1 MKKILPIL
9 FCLVSISVFAQ
20 DDLLKELQSQTPAKS
35 EPVIAT
41 FKGFKIINIET
52 NETTP
57 KGNLDFRVGH
67 LFGNI
72 FPESGGGLHNFY
84 GLDASADI
92 RIAFHYGVTSKL
104 TLGLAHVKKNETF
117 EGIAKLKLLQQK
129 TNGGSPLSVTLF
141 GETTFTI
148 KDKKE
153 YPLENLDNNAHRFGY
168 CTQLILARKFGSRF
182 SLVLAPTWVHHNV
195 VDPSDSNDVFSVG
208 AGFRLKVTRSS
219 AIVADYFFNI
229 APTNLEDHYSPIGIG
244 WEIETGGHVFTIMF
258 TNASGLAEADF
269 IPNTKDTWEKG
280 GVKLSFNISRMFKL
294 VN

>member
-1 MKKILPIL
+1 MKKILLVVLTL
-9 FCLVSISVFAQ
+9 FSTTLFAQ
-20 DDLLKELQSQTPAKS
+20 DDLLKQLQSQTPPKR

-72 FPESGGGLHNFY
+72 FPESGGGLKNFY

-92 RIAFHYGVTSKL
+92 RIAFHYGITPWL
-104 TLGLAHVKKNETF
+104 TAGIAHIKRNQTF

-129 TNGGSPLSVTLF
+129 SNGGSPLSIALF
-141 GETTFTI
+141 GEVTYTV
-148 KDKKE
+148 KDTKD
-153 YPLENLDNNAHRFGY
+153 YPLEGLDEMPHRLGY

-182 SLVLAPTWVHHNV
+182 SLVLAPTWVHHNIV
-195 VDPSDSNDVFSVG
+195 SPSDSNDVFSIG
-208 AGFRLKVTRSS
+208 GGFRLKVTRSS
-219 AIVADYFFNI
+219 AIVADYFYNI
-229 APTNLEDHYSPIGIG
+229 SPTNLENHYSPLGIG
-244 WEIETGGHVFTIMF
+244 WEIETGGHVFTIMY
-258 TNASGLAEADF
+258 TNSIGLAEADF
-269 IPNTKDTWEKG
+269 IPNTQDSWKKG

-294 VN
+294 SE

>member
-1 MKKILPIL
+1 MKKFLPVL
-9 FCLVSISVFAQ
+9 FLLFSISVFAQ
-20 DDLLKELQSQTPAKS
+20 DDLLKELESQAPPKK

-104 TLGLAHVKKNETF
+104 TLGIAHVKKNETF

-129 TNGGSPLSVTLF
+129 TNGGSPLSITLF
-141 GETTFTI
+141 GETTFSI
-148 KDKKE
+148 RDKNE
-153 YPLENLDNNAHRFGY
+153 YPLERLDDNAHR
-168 CTQLILARKFGSRF
+168 
-182 SLVLAPTWVHHNV
+182 
-195 VDPSDSNDVFSVG
+195 
-208 AGFRLKVTRSS
+208 
-219 AIVADYFFNI
+219 
-229 APTNLEDHYSPIGIG
+229 
-244 WEIETGGHVFTIMF
+244 
-258 TNASGLAEADF
+258 
-269 IPNTKDTWEKG
+269 
-280 GVKLSFNISRMFKL
+280 
-294 VN
+294 

>member
-1 MKKILPIL
+1 MKKILLVL
-9 FCLVSISVFAQ
+9 FTLISSNLLAQ
-20 DDLLKELQSQTPAKS
+20 DDLLKQLQGETPPKR

-92 RIAFHYGVTSKL
+92 RIAFHYGVTPKL
-104 TLGLAHVKKNETF
+104 TLGLAHIKRNETF
-117 EGIAKLKLLQQK
+117 EGLAKFKLLQQK
-129 TNGGSPLSVTLF
+129 TNGGSPLSITLY
-141 GETTFTI
+141 GEATCTI
-148 KDKKE
+148 KDEKA
-153 YPLENLDNNAHRFGY
+153 YPMEGLDTFPHRLGY
-168 CTQLILARKFGSRF
+168 TTQLILARKFGSRF

-195 VDPSDSNDVFSVG
+195 VDPTDSNDVFSIG

-219 AIVADYFFNI
+219 AIVADYFYNI
-229 APTNLEDHYSPIGIG
+229 APTNLKDHFSPIGIG

-258 TNASGLAEADF
+258 TNACGLAEADF
-269 IPNTKDTWEKG
+269 IPNTKDSWEKG

-294 VN
+294 AN